1 MEKKPVNISIKL
13 YDLINNHIKNS
24 NEEFDSIDEYVEYA
38 LSQIFDEEMNSQ
50 YSKDEEVEIKKHL
63 KDMGY
68 I

>member
-13 YDLINNHIKNS
+13 YNLINNHIQNS

-38 LSQIFDEEMNSQ
+38 LSQIFDEEINSQ

>member
-1 MEKKPVNISIKL
+1 MEKKSVKISLKL
-13 YDLINNHIKNS
+13 YNLINEHIQNS